1 MIIHKL
7 WRACVLLH
15 ACLNCDKISVNKSY
29 PFSSSEVASFVSFVV
44 TKNPEITLL
53 FQIPSVLYMYQILR
67 YLFPTKEG
75 TLHPL
80 LDLLRL
86 FLKR

>member
-1 MIIHKL
+1 MQQNAL
-7 WRACVLLH
+7 YFVMGVCT
-15 ACLNCDKISVNKSY
+15 
-29 PFSSSEVASFVSFVV
+29 FSEVASFVSFVV

-53 FQIPSVLYMYQILR
+53 FQIPSVLYMYQILH